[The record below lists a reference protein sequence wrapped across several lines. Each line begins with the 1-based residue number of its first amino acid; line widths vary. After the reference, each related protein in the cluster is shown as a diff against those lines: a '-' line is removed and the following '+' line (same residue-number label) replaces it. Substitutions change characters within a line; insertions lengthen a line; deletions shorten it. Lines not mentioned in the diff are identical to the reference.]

1 MAKSLRS
8 KAKRAFRAKK
18 RTEGVYAA
26 TEAARLNRLNTILA
40 GISKQRK
47 EGSVAGDNPKTPE
60 LDNHGRFVHRS
71 DSWARSH
78 LHGGPAGCA
87 IPQEDT
93 MDLEE
98 SEQAQACPEI
108 SNRVSTHG
116 SRGSRREDWRKSKG
130 MDPIPKRKSM
140 NRQGGLAAR
149 RRAGR
154 PSRRR

>member
-26 TEAARLNRLNTILA
+26 AEAARLNRLNTILA

-60 LDNHGRFVHRS
+60 LDNHG
-71 DSWARSH
+71 
-78 LHGGPAGCA
+78 GGPAGCA

>member
-8 KAKRAFRAKK
+8 KVKRAFRAKK

-26 TEAARLNRLNTILA
+26 TEAARLDRLNTILA

-47 EGSVAGDNPKTPE
+47 EGSVIGDDPKTPE
-60 LDNHGRFVHRS
+60 VDGQGDPARRAILHE
-71 DSWARSH
+71 DS
-78 LHGGPAGCA
+78 
-87 IPQEDT
+87 
-93 MDLEE
+93 MDLEG
-98 SEQAQACPEI
+98 SEEARARPET

-130 MDPIPKRKSM
+130 MDPVPKRKGM

>member
-8 KAKRAFRAKK
+8 KVKRAFRAKK

-47 EGSVAGDNPKTPE
+47 EGSVAGDDPKTLE
-60 LDNHGRFVHRS
+60 LDS
-71 DSWARSH
+71 
-78 LHGGPAGCA
+78 HGGDPAGCA
-87 IPQEDT
+87 MPREDT

-98 SEQAQACPEI
+98 SEEAQACPEI

-130 MDPIPKRKSM
+130 MDPVPKRKGM